1 MKNKRTFSRDV
12 AAQILYQLGLREES
26 DYAELLSRYKEICA
40 DGTYEEIHRSFM
52 QDFPKKVEIPTK
64 VSDDYWESL
73 ERENRTSD
81 GQEERSSSTDSAS
94 LKTAD
99 SSLDQIPFKKMKLEN
114 RYMERVLSAFVEN
127 RQSIDRHIE
136 DNLVKWNFDRIAAMD
151 LAILR
156 LALSEILYLDDIP
169 YKSSVNEAVE
179 LAKRYG
185 DEKSPSFVNGLLAN
199 FSGE

>member
-1 MKNKRTFSRDV
+1 MNNKRKFSRDV

-52 QDFPKKVEIPTK
+52 LDFPKKVEIPTK
-64 VSDDYWESL
+64 VSDDYWDKIEKAKNL
-73 ERENRTSD
+73 E
-81 GQEERSSSTDSAS
+81 QEEHAS
-94 LKTAD
+94 NVARMKAKTNNL
-99 SSLDQIPFKKMKLEN
+99 SMRVPLQKTMKLEN
-114 RYMERVLSAFVEN
+114 KYMDRVLGAFVEH
-127 RQSIDRHIE
+127 RECIDRHIE
-136 DNLVKWNFDRIAAMD
+136 DNLVKWSFDRIAAMD

-156 LALSEILYLDDIP
+156 LALAEILYLDDIP

-179 LAKRYG
+179 LAKQYG
-185 DEKSPSFVNGLLAN
+185 DEKSSSFINGLLAN